1 MTELPLTRPK
11 EQKSDYIGTDT
22 AYVDAGTIRAEIVPV
37 SDSAEAE
44 RYGTDI
50 RRSVMLL
57 CEAGTDIR
65 ERDRVRL
72 GNATYEIKGVTAYG
86 NIRKAAAETI

>member
-1 MTELPLTRPK
+1 M
-11 EQKSDYIGTDT
+11 
-22 AYVDAGTIRAEIVPV
+22 

-44 RYGTDI
+44 RYGIDI

-65 ERDRVRL
+65 ERDRVRS
-72 GNATYEIKGVTAYG
+72 GKKTYEIKGVTAYG
-86 NIRKAAAETI
+86 NIRKAAAELV